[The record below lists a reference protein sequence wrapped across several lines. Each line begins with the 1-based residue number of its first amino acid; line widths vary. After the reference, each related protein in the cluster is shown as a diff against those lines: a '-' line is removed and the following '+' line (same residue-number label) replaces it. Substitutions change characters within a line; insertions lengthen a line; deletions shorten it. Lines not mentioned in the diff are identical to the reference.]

1 MNIYLLLCNK
11 KDMFLTSSFH
21 QKSFIFTILSDDAK
35 PSIFALLFRYLKTK
49 PSNCTKKL
57 FF

>member
-1 MNIYLLLCNK
+1 
-11 KDMFLTSSFH
+11 MFLTSKCNLFI
-21 QKSFIFTILSDDAK
+21 KKVFIFTILSNDAK
-35 PSIFALLFRYLKTK
+35 PSIFALLFIYLKTK